1 MPDKNNYFVFADE
14 SGTLLSERFF
24 GIGVLMIDRP
34 YKLYDSILSCALE
47 IRELSRKQRE
57 KTIIEYQNKNNLT
70 ALSKLSINN
79 DKFELKYT
87 KINSQNNSIYKKI
100 ISKYF
105 NFFGAKFSA
114 IIIDRDDPHFK
125 PYNIFTSTWDMYSS
139 FFSILILGNL
149 KNLVKPQLCILP
161 DYLNISKKYNES
173 FEETILN
180 KIKRKLSPELYYNSI
195 FNICRLESHSNLLI
209 QLVDILLGCVLY
221 DFKLSESLI
230 TANKRKDPVVN
241 ELRKN
246 LKRQTLSG
254 NYTMNSPSY
263 FSVWRV
269 KFK

>member
-1 MPDKNNYFVFADE
+1 MPNKKNYFVFADE

-24 GIGVLMIDRP
+24 GIGILMIDRP

-57 KTIIEYQNKNNLT
+57 KTIIEHQNKNNLS
-70 ALSKLSINN
+70 ALSKLSIKN

-100 ISKYF
+100 IRNYF
-105 NFFGAKFSA
+105 NFFEAKFSV
-114 IIIDRDDPHFK
+114 IIIDRDDPNFK

-139 FFSILILGNL
+139 FFSTLIIGNL
-149 KNLVKPQLCILP
+149 KNMVKPQLCILP

-221 DFKLSESLI
+221 DFKLNEGLI
-230 TANKRKDPVVN
+230 TPNIRKGPVVDELRSILKRK
-241 ELRKN
+241 
-246 LKRQTLSG
+246 TLYG
-254 NYTMNSPSY
+254 NYTINNPSY
-263 FSVWRV
+263 FSVW
-269 KFK
+269 KIKLK